1 MYYSKNNSPSIPK
14 NYAGNAFRVIDESDR
29 TYSPKGYEPLET
41 GTESDDKIQEQKP
54 LPSEKKQGGE
64 LPLIS
69 SLFSGISVED
79 ILLLGLIFAWVVAQL
94 LVSIGGLFLHY
105 DWTKTYLLSF
115 FYRVTPLKWL
125 LQIAIQSIAT
135 ISAL

>member
-14 NYAGNAFRVIDESDR
+14 NYGGNAFRVIDESDR

-54 LPSEKKQGGE
+54 LPSKKKQGGE

-79 ILLLGLIFAWVVAQL
+79 ILLLGLIFVIHEENPNDPTL
-94 LVSIGGLFLHY
+94 LLLLIL
-105 DWTKTYLLSF
+105 LLS
-115 FYRVTPLKWL
+115 K
-125 LQIAIQSIAT
+125 
-135 ISAL
+135 